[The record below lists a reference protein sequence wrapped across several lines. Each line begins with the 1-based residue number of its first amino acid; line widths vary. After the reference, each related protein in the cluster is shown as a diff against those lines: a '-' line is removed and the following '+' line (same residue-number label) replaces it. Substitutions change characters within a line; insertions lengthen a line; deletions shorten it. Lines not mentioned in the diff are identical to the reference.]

1 MPSTGKERGN
11 LVETHKGYDPRVIV
25 FYPFIAALLL
35 ILAGGMAYQ
44 QLWLTERFHESE
56 RKQNQRRILVPGPRG
71 NIYDREGRP
80 LVANS
85 PRFAVT
91 LYLGELRKDF
101 RAEYIR
107 IRKAYRA
114 AGDKDVP
121 SGSQMERIARFTV
134 VHRYLDQVNRIL
146 GRATELDADDLNK
159 HFHRQLLIPYL
170 LVDDLKTSEYARL
183 IEHLPVTSPLQVYAS
198 SMRDYPRGSIA
209 AHTLGYVTSNDA
221 PDAADDFP
229 GAELTTFK
237 MKGSLGRQGL
247 ESRFDAHLQGET
259 GGAIFRVDPA
269 GYRVNP
275 PLSKRQ
281 PVHGHNLHTSLDAE
295 LQAAAEKAM
304 AETELAGA
312 AVALDVRT
320 GEVLVL
326 ASKPDYS
333 LLDFVPHLGHA
344 AARDIN
350 ERGAWINRAT
360 HGLYPPGSAFKILTA
375 IAGLRAGTI
384 DPDALV
390 TCNGFHQVGGRK
402 FPCHDGHAH
411 GPINLATAIEK
422 SCNVYFY
429 KQGLEMGVAGLAA
442 EARAYG
448 FGRSSGIELPET
460 RGSLVPDPEWKQERR
475 SDRWYPGDTA
485 NLSIGQGD
493 LLVTPLQM
501 AAFTASVAR
510 GERTTIPTILHEDN
524 RGAQNRAPSGLTPE
538 QHAALVAGMEACA
551 VTGTAKVLQSSFMKI
566 PGLGIAGKTGTAQKQ
581 TPKGIINFAWFIC
594 FAPITNPQ
602 VAIAVVMEGD
612 TPGEE
617 TAGGRYAVPVAAA
630 ILRKWD
636 NQKKAR
642 PLGVL
647 PNLMFNRTDSTVSPQ
662 SAQ

>member
-1 MPSTGKERGN
+1 MSSLGKERGS
-11 LVETHKGYDPRVIV
+11 LVETHKGYNPRVIV

-35 ILAGGMAYQ
+35 ILIGGLAYQ
-44 QLWLTERFHESE
+44 QLWLTDRFHESE

-80 LVANS
+80 LVANR

-121 SGSQMERIARFTV
+121 TGSQMERIARFTV
-134 VHRYLDQVNRIL
+134 VQRYLDQVNRTL
-146 GRATELDADDLNK
+146 GRTDSLDANDLDK
-159 HFHRQLLIPYL
+159 HFHQQLLLPYL
-170 LVDDLKTSEYARL
+170 LLVDLKTSEFARL
-183 IEHLPVTSPLQVYAS
+183 IEQLPVTSPLQVYAS
-198 SMRDYPRGSIA
+198 SIRDYPQGSIA
-209 AHTLGYVTSNDA
+209 AHTLGYVTTNDA
-221 PDAADDFP
+221 LDASDDFP

-237 MKGSLGRQGL
+237 MKGTIGREGL
-247 ESRFDAHLQGET
+247 ESRFDALLQGET
-259 GGAIFRVDPA
+259 GGEIYRVDPA
-269 GYRVNP
+269 GYRVKP
-275 PLSKRQ
+275 PLAKRQ
-281 PVHGHNLHTSLDAE
+281 PVHGNNLHTSLDAD
-295 LQAAAEKAM
+295 LQTVAEKAM

-326 ASKPDYS
+326 ASKPDYN

-350 ERGAWINRAT
+350 ERGAWLNRST

-390 TCNGFHQVGGRK
+390 TCSGFHQVGGRK

-411 GPINLATAIEK
+411 GDINLATAIEK

-429 KQGLEMGVAGLAA
+429 KQGLDIGVERLAA
-442 EARAYG
+442 EARAHG
-448 FGRSSGIELPET
+448 FGRPTGIEIAET
-460 RGSLVPDPEWKQERR
+460 RGSLVPDPNWKMERR
-475 SDRWYPGDTA
+475 DQRWYPGDTA

-493 LLVTPLQM
+493 LLVTPMQM
-501 AAFTASVAR
+501 AAFIASVAR
-510 GERTTIPTILHEDN
+510 DERTTTPTLLHEDN
-524 RGAQNRAPSGLTPE
+524 RVAQHSPPSGLSRA
-538 QHAALVAGMEACA
+538 QYDALVAGMAACTQ
-551 VTGTAKVLQSSFMKI
+551 TGTAKVLQSAFMKI
-566 PGLGIAGKTGTAQKQ
+566 PGLTIAGKTGTAQKQ
-581 TPKGIINFAWFIC
+581 TPKGVINFAWFVC
-594 FAPITNPQ
+594 FAPVEKPRI
-602 VAIAVVMEGD
+602 AIAVVMEGD

-630 ILRKWD
+630 ILKKWD
-636 NQKKAR
+636 EKQKSR
-642 PLGVL
+642 PIGLL
-647 PNLMFNRTDSTVSPQ
+647 PSFISKGAAVPNGPSRTP
-662 SAQ
+662 

>member
-1 MPSTGKERGN
+1 MSSSGKERGS

-25 FYPFIAALLL
+25 FYPFIAVLLL
-35 ILAGGMAYQ
+35 ILAGGLAYQ
-44 QLWLTERFHESE
+44 QLWLADRFHESE

-80 LVANS
+80 LVANR

-121 SGSQMERIARFTV
+121 TGAQMERIARFTV
-134 VHRYLDQVNRIL
+134 VQRYLDQVNRTL
-146 GRATELDADDLNK
+146 SREAKLDADDLDK
-159 HFHRQLLIPYL
+159 HFRHQLLLPYL
-170 LVDDLKTSEYARL
+170 LVDDLQTSEYARL
-183 IEHLPVTSPLQVYAS
+183 IEQLPVTSPLQVYAS
-198 SMRDYPRGSIA
+198 SIRDYPRGSLA
-209 AHTLGYVTSNDA
+209 AHTLGYVTANDA
-221 PDAADDFP
+221 LDASEDFP

-237 MKGSLGRQGL
+237 MKGTLGREGL
-247 ESRFDAHLQGET
+247 EARFDPLLQGET
-259 GGAIFRVDPA
+259 GGAIYRVDPA

-281 PVHGHNLHTSLDAE
+281 PVHGHNLHTSLDSD
-295 LQAAAEKAM
+295 LQAVAEKAM
-304 AETELAGA
+304 AATELAGA
-312 AVALDVRT
+312 VVVLDVRT

-344 AARDIN
+344 AASDIT
-350 ERGAWINRAT
+350 ERGAWLNRAT
-360 HGLYPPGSAFKILTA
+360 HGLYPPGSSFKILTA

-384 DPDALV
+384 DSSALV
-390 TCNGFHQVGGRK
+390 NCPGFYQVGGRK

-411 GPINLATAIEK
+411 GEINLATAIEK

-429 KQGLEMGVAGLAA
+429 KQGLDMGVDTLAA
-442 EARAYG
+442 EARGHG
-448 FGRSSGIELPET
+448 FGRFSGIEIPET
-460 RGSLVPDPEWKQERR
+460 RGSLVPDPAWRMERR
-475 SDRWYPGDTA
+475 SERWYPGDTA

-510 GERTTIPTILHEDN
+510 DERTTTPSILHEDN
-524 RGAQNRAPSGLTPE
+524 RVAQHSAPSGLSAE
-538 QHAALVAGMEACA
+538 QYTALVAGMEACA
-551 VTGTAKVLQSSFMKI
+551 QTGTAKVLQSAFMKI
-566 PGLGIAGKTGTAQKQ
+566 PGLRIAGKTGTAQKQ
-581 TPKGIINFAWFIC
+581 TSKGAINFAWFIC
-594 FAPITNPQ
+594 FAPVERPQ
-602 VAIAVVMEGD
+602 IAIAVVMEGD

-630 ILRKWD
+630 VLKKWD
-636 NQKKAR
+636 EKQKTR
-642 PLGVL
+642 PVGML
-647 PNLMFNRTDSTVSPQ
+647 PGFISQRPAVPERSKPNP
-662 SAQ
+662 

>member
-1 MPSTGKERGN
+1 MSSNGKERGN
-11 LVETHKGYDPRVIV
+11 LVETHKGYDPRVIM
-25 FYPFIAALLL
+25 FYPFIVVLLL
-35 ILAGGMAYQ
+35 TLTAGLAYQ
-44 QLWLTERFHESE
+44 QLWLTDRFHESE

-80 LVANS
+80 LVANR

-114 AGDKDVP
+114 GGDKDVP
-121 SGSQMERIARFTV
+121 TGSQMERIARFTV
-134 VHRYLDQVNRIL
+134 VQRYLDQVNRTL
-146 GRATELDADDLNK
+146 GRTAELDADELDK
-159 HFHRQLLIPYL
+159 HFRQQLLLPYL

-183 IEHLPVTSPLQVYAS
+183 IEHLSVTSPLQVYAS
-198 SMRDYPRGSIA
+198 SIRDYPHGSIA

-221 PDAADDFP
+221 LDASEDFP

-237 MKGSLGRQGL
+237 MKGTIGREGL
-247 ESRFDAHLQGET
+247 ESRFDTLLQGET
-259 GGAIFRVDPA
+259 GGAIYRVDPA

-295 LQAAAEKAM
+295 LQTAAEKAM

-312 AVALDVRT
+312 AVAMDVRT

-326 ASKPDYS
+326 ASKPDYT

-344 AARDIN
+344 AARDIT
-350 ERGAWINRAT
+350 ERGAWLNRAT
-360 HGLYPPGSAFKILTA
+360 HGLYPPGSSFKILTA
-375 IAGLRAGTI
+375 IAGLRAGSI
-384 DPDALV
+384 DPEVLV
-390 TCNGFHQVGGRK
+390 NCPGFYQVGGRK

-411 GPINLATAIEK
+411 GEINLATAIEK

-429 KQGLEMGVAGLAA
+429 KEGLDMGVEKLAA
-442 EARAYG
+442 EARAHG
-448 FGRSSGIELPET
+448 FGRASGIELSES
-460 RGSLVPDPEWKQERR
+460 RGSLVPDPNWKMERR
-475 SDRWYPGDTA
+475 SERWYPGDTA

-510 GERTTIPTILHEDN
+510 DERITKPTILHEDN
-524 RGAQNRAPSGLTPE
+524 AVAQHTSPSGLTR
-538 QHAALVAGMEACA
+538 QQYAALVAGMEACA
-551 VTGTAKVLQSSFMKI
+551 QTGTAKVLQSPFMKI
-566 PGLGIAGKTGTAQKQ
+566 PGLSIAGKTGTAQKQ
-581 TPKGIINFAWFIC
+581 TPKGAINFAWFIC
-594 FAPITNPQ
+594 FAPIENPQ
-602 VAIAVVMEGD
+602 IAIAVVMEGD

-636 NQKKAR
+636 EQKKAK
-642 PLGVL
+642 PLGML
-647 PNLMFNRTDSTVSPQ
+647 PNFMANRPGGTSSP
-662 SAQ
+662 